1 MKSPLPD
8 ITPVRWGSTR
18 LVRHPDEHDR
28 EDVMTKSA
36 AEDQAFHVFRAAL
49 RAVTG
54 CDSHTLAEGLMG
66 EFDRA
71 LPLPSGSASTLVAS
85 VVEGMSKATVGGPF
99 ADASVVEQHDVFRRM
114 LESDDALVRE
124 VANLV
129 VPFCAFAYWSDAIR
143 WQEPSTRV
151 DDVDPSELP
160 PWREIGFPGASNGHL
175 GTFRRGVP
183 RGFRVSADEREGAW
197 EDA

>member
-1 MKSPLPD
+1 VTTD
-8 ITPVRWGSTR
+8 G
-18 LVRHPDEHDR
+18 
-28 EDVMTKSA
+28 A
-36 AEDQAFHVFRAAL
+36 GEDQAFHLFRAAL

-54 CDSHTLAEGLMG
+54 CDSPTLAEGLMG

-85 VVEGMSKATVGGPF
+85 VVDGVSEAAVGRPF
-99 ADASVVEQHDVFRRM
+99 ADATVADQHDVLRRM

-129 VPFCAFAYWSDAIR
+129 VPFSAFAYWSDAIR
-143 WQEPSTRV
+143 WQDASTRV
-151 DDVDPSELP
+151 DDVADPSELP
-160 PWREIGFPGASNGHL
+160 PWREIGFPGTSNGHL

-183 RGFRVSADEREGAW
+183 RGFRASADEREGAW
-197 EDA
+197 DA